1 MLQQFIETAKKFNVP
16 AYAVTVIR
24 DGVSETARI
33 NPANDCNDI
42 YSISKNFTATA
53 IGMLCDRGMLSVD
66 DTIYDILSPL
76 YPDMPTVW
84 KDCTVAHVLYQTTGI
99 EHGFL
104 DIDVEDARD
113 FGGDWLHY
121 TLFDRAPTV
130 KPGTLYRYSD
140 SNFYLLS
147 RVFAQAAGEK
157 MMEFMQREFFVP
169 LEFQGQA
176 WAVCPHGHAMG
187 GTGLFIRVPDMAK
200 LGQLYLQGGVYNGH
214 RYLSEEWCAAATK
227 QYVDFDGVRGYGYS
241 FWKESAYPEEFHCG
255 GMNGQAIRVYPKKNL
270 VIAWQAH
277 DYNDTVGHFFALADQ
292 FGRADKFGRC

>member
-1 MLQQFIETAKKFNVP
+1 MTEQFLTLAKEHNIP

-24 DGVSETARI
+24 DGEAETVRI

-53 IGMLCDRGMLSVD
+53 IGMLCDRGLLTTETSIREV
-66 DTIYDILSPL
+66 LAPL
-76 YPDMPTVW
+76 YPDMPAVW
-84 KDCTVAHVLYQTTGI
+84 DDCTVGHVLCQTTGI

-104 DIDVEDARD
+104 DIDCEDAQT
-113 FGGDWLHY
+113 FGDDWLRF
-121 TLFDRAPTV
+121 TLYDHAPTV

-157 MMEFMQREFFVP
+157 MMDFMQREFFVP
-169 LEFQGQA
+169 MGFQGQA
-176 WAVCPHGHAMG
+176 WAVCPAGHAMG

-200 LGQLYLQGGVYNGH
+200 LGQLYLDGGVYNGR
-214 RYLSEEWCAAATK
+214 RYLSGEWCRRATK
-227 QYVDFDGVRGYGYS
+227 QLVFVGGNDGYGYS
-241 FWKESAYPEEFHCG
+241 FWKNIHEPSDFFCG
-255 GMNGQAIRVYPKKNL
+255 GMNGQAVRVYPEKRL

-277 DYNDTVGHFFALADQ
+277 DHNGTLGHFCALADRL
-292 FGRADKFGRC
+292 GHTE

>member
-1 MLQQFIETAKKFNVP
+1 MLNRFVEIAKEYNVP

-104 DIDVEDARD
+104 DIDCEDARS
-113 FGGDWLHY
+113 FGADWLHY

-157 MMEFMQREFFVP
+157 MMDFMQREFFVP

-176 WAVCPHGHAMG
+176 WAVCPDGHAMG

-200 LGQLYLQGGVYNGH
+200 LGQLYLGGGVWEGK
-214 RYLSEEWCAAATK
+214 RILSEQWCAEATRLRTP
-227 QYVDFDGVRGYGYS
+227 VDERRGYGYS
-241 FWKESAYPEEFHCG
+241 FWCELAHPTEFHCG
-255 GMNGQAIRVYPKKNL
+255 GMNGQAIRIYPEKKL

-277 DYNDTVGHFFALADQ
+277 DYNDMIGHFFALADF
-292 FGRADKFGRC
+292 FGREA

>member
-1 MLQQFIETAKKFNVP
+1 MLQQFIETAKEYNVP

-104 DIDVEDARD
+104 DIDCEDARN
-113 FGGDWLHY
+113 FGADWLHY

-200 LGQLYLQGGVYNGH
+200 LGQLYLQGGVWGG
-214 RYLSEEWCAAATK
+214 RRILSEDWCRRATAL
-227 QYVDFDGVRGYGYS
+227 QAVISETDGYGYG
-241 FWKESAYPEEFHCG
+241 FRKYIRAPDREFFISGAKNQGIH
-255 GMNGQAIRVYPKKNL
+255 VYPDNDL
-270 VIAWQAH
+270 VIAWQGH
-277 DYNDTVGHFFALADQ
+277 DRQNNRLGPVIEYANAI
-292 FGRADKFGRC
+292 GRSEI

>member
-1 MLQQFIETAKKFNVP
+1 MLNQFKEIAQKYGVP
-16 AYAVTVIR
+16 AYSVTVIR

-33 NPANDCNDI
+33 NPSNDCNDI

-53 IGMLCDRGMLSVD
+53 IGMLCDRGLLSAD
-66 DTIYDILSPL
+66 DSIYDILSPL
-76 YPDMPTVW
+76 YPDMPTAW
-84 KDCTVAHVLYQTTGI
+84 KDCTVAHVLTQTTGI

-104 DIDVEDARD
+104 DIDVEDARA
-113 FGGDWLHY
+113 FGADWLHY

-157 MMEFMQREFFVP
+157 MMEFLQREFFVP

-176 WAVCPHGHAMG
+176 WAVCPAGHAMG

-200 LGQLYLQGGVYNGH
+200 LGQLYMQGGVYNGR
-214 RYLSEEWCAAATK
+214 RYLSEDWCRAAT
-227 QYVDFDGVRGYGYS
+227 QNRVSVDDNRGYGYS
-241 FWKESAYPEEFHCG
+241 FWCEHAHPGEFHCG
-255 GMNGQAIRVYPKKNL
+255 GMNGQAIRIYPEKNL

-277 DYNDTVGHFFALADQ
+277 DYNDTVGRFFETANN
-292 FGRADKFGRC
+292 FGRDA

>member
-1 MLQQFIETAKKFNVP
+1 MPKHFIETAKEYNVP

-24 DGVSETARI
+24 NGIPETAQI

-66 DTIYDILSPL
+66 DTVYDILSPL

-84 KDCTVAHVLYQTTGI
+84 RDCTVAHVLTQTTGI

-104 DIDVEDARD
+104 DIDCEDARD
-113 FGGDWLHY
+113 FGADWLHY

-130 KPGTLYRYSD
+130 KPGKLYRYSD

-147 RVFAQAAGEK
+147 RVFAQAAGER
-157 MMEFMQREFFVP
+157 MMDFMQREFFVP
-169 LEFQGQA
+169 MEFQGQA
-176 WAVCPHGHAMG
+176 WAVCPAGHAMG
-187 GTGLFIRVPDMAK
+187 GTGLFLRVPDMAK
-200 LGQLYLQGGVYNGH
+200 LGLLYMQGGEYHGR
-214 RYLSEEWCAAATK
+214 RYLSEAWCRAAT
-227 QYVDFDGVRGYGYS
+227 QNRVSVDEHRGYGYS
-241 FWKESAYPEEFHCG
+241 FWCEHAHPGEFHCG
-255 GMNGQAIRVYPKKNL
+255 GMNGQAIRVYPEKNL

-277 DYNDTVGHFFALADQ
+277 DYNDTVGMFFETANRL
-292 FGRADKFGRC
+292 GRDA

>member
-1 MLQQFIETAKKFNVP
+1 MLNQFIETAKIHNVP

-33 NPANDCNDI
+33 TPANDCNDI

-66 DTIYDILSPL
+66 DTVYDILSPL
-76 YPDMPTVW
+76 YPDMPTAW
-84 KDCTVAHVLYQTTGI
+84 KACTVAHVLTQTTGI

-104 DIDVEDARD
+104 DIDCEDVRA
-113 FGGDWLHY
+113 FGADWLHY

-147 RVFAQAAGEK
+147 RVFAQVAGEK
-157 MMEFMQREFFVP
+157 MMDFMQREFFVP
-169 LEFQGQA
+169 MEFQGQA
-176 WAVCPHGHAMG
+176 WAVCPAGHAMG

-200 LGQLYLQGGVYNGH
+200 LGQLYLGGGVYNGR
-214 RYLSEEWCAAATK
+214 RYLSEDWCTEAVK
-227 QYVDFDGVRGYGYS
+227 KRVSVDDHRGYGYS
-241 FWKESAYPEEFHCG
+241 FWCEHAHPGEFHCG
-255 GMNGQAIRVYPKKNL
+255 GMNGQAIRVYPEKNL

-277 DYNDTVGHFFALADQ
+277 DYNDTVGEFFEVANRL
-292 FGRADKFGRC
+292 GRDA